1 MPRGLPDY
9 YNPDTLVS
17 QRLANVE
24 EVVTAVQGIANLDN
38 RGRTLYYT
46 HFAEGLGGWTTSKTG
61 DGVLAVASTAEAE
74 IDPACMLIKAGTQ
87 SGSGISHASKQFIV
101 HNIKS
106 AGVEFS
112 FIYYPNMPSLLLT
125 FSYNNGTDYVHG
137 RVTIDENA
145 KVIQVWDDTTPTNV
159 FTLPASLPVYGW
171 LTLKLVCDFITP
183 AYVRLLVGL
192 DQYDISEY
200 EIKSTDTLQPGILNA
215 KISATA
221 QGDGVN
227 IAYIGHVAI
236 TIDEP

>member
-46 HFAEGLGGWTTSKTG
+46 HFAEGMAGWTTSKTG

-74 IDPACMLIKAGTQ
+74 IDPACMLMDAGTQ
-87 SGSGISHASKQFIV
+87 TGSGISVASKQFIV
-101 HNIKS
+101 HDIKS
-106 AGVEFS
+106 AGVEVS
-112 FIYYPNMPSLLLT
+112 FIYYPNMPSLLLL
-125 FSYNNGTDYVHG
+125 FSYNNGLIYVHG

-145 KVIQVWDDTTPTNV
+145 KEIQVWDNITLTSV
-159 FTLPASLPVYGW
+159 FTLPASTPVYGW

-183 AYVRLLVGL
+183 GYVRLLVGL
-192 DQYDISEY
+192 DQIDISEY
-200 EIKSTDTLQPGILNA
+200 AIKTSASLQPGILNFQL
-215 KISATA
+215 SGTA